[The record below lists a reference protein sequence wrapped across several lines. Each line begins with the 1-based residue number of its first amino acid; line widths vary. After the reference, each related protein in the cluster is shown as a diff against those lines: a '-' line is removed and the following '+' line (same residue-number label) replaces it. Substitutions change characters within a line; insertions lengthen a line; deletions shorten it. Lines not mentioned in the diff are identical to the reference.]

1 MENIKS
7 MVRNL
12 NRYSNNENMYS
23 DIIDEYEY
31 NEISYSIKILDD
43 VEIRDNKVNMNFN
56 FCFYISL

>member
-23 DIIDEYEY
+23 DIIDKYEY

-43 VEIRDNKVNMNFN
+43 VEIRDNKVNMNFK
-56 FCFYISL
+56 FLFLY

>member
-1 MENIKS
+1 MKMENIKS

-43 VEIRDNKVNMNFN
+43 VEIRDNKVNMNFE
-56 FCFYISL
+56 FLFLY

>member
-1 MENIKS
+1 

-43 VEIRDNKVNMNFN
+43 VEIRDNKVNMNFK
-56 FCFYISL
+56 FLFLY

>member
-1 MENIKS
+1 MKMENIKS

-31 NEISYSIKILDD
+31 NEISYSIKILDN
-43 VEIRDNKVNMNFN
+43 VEIRYNKVNMNFE
-56 FCFYISL
+56 FLFLY

>member
-43 VEIRDNKVNMNFN
+43 VEIRDNKVNMNFE
-56 FCFYISL
+56 FLFLY

>member
-1 MENIKS
+1 MKMENIKS

-43 VEIRDNKVNMNFN
+43 VEIRDNKVNMNFK
-56 FCFYISL
+56 FLFLY